1 MKLGF
6 LWALFV
12 ELVRIIETLFDG
24 VDEMQIMIKILND
37 EKAYAILAQLLQQE
51 KELENAA

>member
-1 MKLGF
+1 M
-6 LWALFV
+6 FV

>member
-37 EKAYAILAQLLQQE
+37 GKAYAILAQLLQQE